1 MTMQIQVIIEKFT
14 TEIIVAVIS
23 VIVAAIADWI
33 KRHPPNIIMSRETW
47 TKLAAITMVICL
59 FSLVF
64 VSIIVI
70 LDVVGPKE
78 SVVRITYPSDGA
90 TVEIREI
97 VRGTSQNIPKEQAI
111 WVVIYPHEVN
121 RYYPQ
126 DYPADIQ
133 ANGYWSS
140 LAFFGSEKDT
150 GKKFDVVVVLANKDA
165 QDTFNA
171 YLKKGK
177 EEKSWP
183 GLERLPEGAVIYD
196 RITVTRK

>member
-23 VIVAAIADWI
+23 VIGAAIADWI
-33 KRHPPNIIMSRETW
+33 RKHPPKISPKIL

>member
-1 MTMQIQVIIEKFT
+1 MHIQVIIEKFI

-23 VIVAAIADWI
+23 VIGAAIANRI
-33 KRHPPNIIMSRETW
+33 KKHPPNIIMSRETW

-59 FSLVF
+59 FSLVSVF
-64 VSIIVI
+64 IIVI
-70 LDVVGPKE
+70 WNAVGPKE

-97 VRGTSQNIPKEQAI
+97 VRGKSQNVPKEQAI

-133 ANGYWSS
+133 ANGYGHPWLS
-140 LAFFGSEKDT
+140 L
-150 GKKFDVVVVLANKDA
+150 VVRKI
-165 QDTFNA
+165 
-171 YLKKGK
+171 
-177 EEKSWP
+177 
-183 GLERLPEGAVIYD
+183 LERNL
-196 RITVTRK
+196 T